1 VINYLNNTSS
11 LSSSDQ
17 VKPEVNLK
25 SLNAIYDKIIKSK
38 NVKQVDKMLKNGSSE
53 KKR

>member
-11 LSSSDQ
+11 LSSSDK

-25 SLNAIYDKIIKSK
+25 SLNTIYERIIKKSDPRQCDKIIKNRDSD
-38 NVKQVDKMLKNGSSE
+38 N
-53 KKR
+53 KR